1 MTETDY
7 TIQKMRWQIHELRRL
22 LAKFI
27 AENELLKAENDRLFK
42 KTIGDAE
49 HIRELRKKG

>member
-7 TIQKMRWQIHELRRL
+7 TIQKMRRQIQEVRRQ
-22 LAKFI
+22 LAQLI
-27 AENELLKAENDRLFK
+27 AENKMLKAENDRLFK
-42 KTIGDAE
+42 KTIEDAE

>member
-42 KTIGDAE
+42 KTIEDAE

>member
-7 TIQKMRWQIHELRRL
+7 TIQKMRRQIQELRRQ
-22 LAKFI
+22 LAQLI
-27 AENELLKAENDRLFK
+27 AENKMLKAENDRLFK
-42 KTIGDAE
+42 KTIEDAE

>member
-7 TIQKMRWQIHELRRL
+7 TIQKMRRQIREL
-22 LAKFI
+22 KQ
-27 AENELLKAENDRLFK
+27 ENEALKAENDRLFK
-42 KTIGDAE
+42 KTIEDAE